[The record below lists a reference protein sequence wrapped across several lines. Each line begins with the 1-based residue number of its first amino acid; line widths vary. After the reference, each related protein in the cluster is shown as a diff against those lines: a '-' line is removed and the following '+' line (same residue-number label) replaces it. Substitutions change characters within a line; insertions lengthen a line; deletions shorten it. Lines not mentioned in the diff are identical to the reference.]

1 LNQGRFPRRVS
12 PDGRRR
18 LINGFV
24 GTVADMT
31 NRSVSGRRE
40 PPRFRTLSLSRKE
53 QIGPRLIR
61 VTLAGDELDGF
72 EIKQPAASV
81 RLLFPSRGSSELV
94 LPEWNG
100 NEFLFADGSR
110 PIIRTFTPRAMT
122 SDGLDIEM
130 VVHKGGAASAW
141 AKTAMPGSRAALS
154 GPGRGYTIDEHA
166 TGYLLIGD
174 ETAVPA
180 ISQLL
185 EHIPSAIPVEIHLE
199 VASGFGRLELPTRAR
214 ADVAWHALAAGDV
227 RGTAMLAALRDTAL
241 TDTTSLWC
249 AGEAAAMHGIRTYLF
264 GEAGLARSRATVRGY
279 WKARD

>member
-1 LNQGRFPRRVS
+1 
-12 PDGRRR
+12 
-18 LINGFV
+18 
-24 GTVADMT
+24 M
-31 NRSVSGRRE
+31 
-40 PPRFRTLSLSRKE
+40 LSLSRKD

-72 EIKQPAASV
+72 EIEQPAASV
-81 RLLFPSRGSSELV
+81 RLLFPSPGSSELL

-100 NEFLFADGSR
+100 NEFLLADGSR

-122 SDGLDIEM
+122 SHGLAVEM
-130 VVHKGGAASAW
+130 VIHEGGAASGW
-141 AKTAMPGSRAALS
+141 AQAASPGDRVALS

-166 TGYLLIGD
+166 TRYLLIGD
-174 ETAVPA
+174 ETAIPA

-185 EHIPSAIPVEIHLE
+185 EHIPVAVPVEVHLE
-199 VASGFGRLELPTRAR
+199 VASDFGRLDLPTPSRV
-214 ADVAWHALAAGDV
+214 DVTWHELAAAEH
-227 RGTAMLAALRDTAL
+227 RGAAMLVALRDSAL

-249 AGEAAAMHGIRTYLF
+249 AGEAAAMYGIRNYLF